1 VTYQALYRRY
11 RPRRFAELKG
21 QEHIV
26 RALRNAVT
34 QDRVGHAYL
43 FSGPRGTGK
52 TTSARILAKVLNC
65 EHPLDGE
72 PCCACESCTAVE
84 AGLSY
89 DVIELDAASNNGVDD
104 VRELIERAALGIA
117 GRRKVYILDEVHMLS
132 RNAEAALL
140 KTLEEP
146 PPHVVFVLATTD
158 PQKVS
163 ETIRSRTQ
171 HLQFHLLP
179 GDELEQHVRWVI
191 DDAGLEVTDDA
202 VEAVLRRG
210 GGSARDT
217 LSALEQV
224 VTAGGVAPEDAPLDE
239 IVEALGARDAAAA
252 LAGLARAV
260 DAGVDPRSA
269 AERLVAHLR
278 DLLLV
283 KLAPELVRLPDRS
296 RSRVEAQ
303 AAAFGPAAVTRA
315 MEILGETIVE
325 LPRAP
330 EPRILVDVALVR
342 ISAVEADTST
352 GALLARIERLERALA
367 GGVPATPAT
376 PASSTAARST
386 TPTAVPT
393 AVPTG
398 PTTGPAVG
406 TTRVASAG
414 RPDPDPGRP
423 RAVLGSRGRPEAS
436 PRTSNEPPAVAP
448 AAPTPPPEPARTA
461 GPIGREQLE
470 RLWTDKVIPG
480 LKPVARALY
489 SDARIVDSA
498 AGSAT
503 LAVPASVLSRCEEIR
518 PQIEAVLGG
527 ALGAAVRLALVA
539 DPTGENPP
547 ARARRNEPAPPP
559 DDEHYDPAEL
569 VDAPPAAM
577 RRTGVDRL
585 LDAFPGAQLV
595 EGAERP

>member
-1 VTYQALYRRY
+1 MTYQALYRRY

-21 QEHIV
+21 QGHIV

-34 QDRVGHAYL
+34 EDRVGHAYL

-52 TTSARILAKVLNC
+52 TTTARILAKVLNC

-72 PCCACESCTAVE
+72 PCCACESCKAVE
-84 AGLSY
+84 AGTSY
-89 DVIELDAASNNGVDD
+89 DVIELDAASNNSVDD

-191 DDAGLEVTDDA
+191 DDAGLAVTDDA

-224 VTAGGVAPEDAPLDE
+224 VAAGGVAPEDTPLDE
-239 IVEALGARDAAAA
+239 IVDALGARDTAAA

-283 KLAPELVRLPDRS
+283 KLAPELVRVPDRS
-296 RSRVEAQ
+296 RPRVEAQ

-315 MEILGETIVE
+315 MEILGETILE

-342 ISAVEADTST
+342 ITAVEADTST
-352 GALLARIERLERALA
+352 GALLTRIERLERALA
-367 GGVPATPAT
+367 GGIPAAP
-376 PASSTAARST
+376 TAAHQAGPAPAA
-386 TPTAVPT
+386 PTAATVSAATVSAAT
-393 AVPTG
+393 AA
-398 PTTGPAVG
+398 AV
-406 TTRVASAG
+406 AN
-414 RPDPDPGRP
+414 RPEPDSGRP
-423 RAVLGSRGRPEAS
+423 RAVLGSRGRPEAG
-436 PRTSNEPPAVAP
+436 PRASAEP
-448 AAPTPPPEPARTA
+448 AAPVPPAAPPPPGPAPAA

-470 RLWTDKVIPG
+470 RLWTDTVVPG

-489 SDARIVDSA
+489 TDARIVDSA

-503 LAVPASVLSRCEEIR
+503 VAVPASVLSRCEEIR
-518 PQIEAVLGG
+518 PQIESALGG

-539 DPTGENPP
+539 DPNGESPP
-547 ARARRNEPAPPP
+547 GRTRRSEPAPPP
-559 DDEHYDPAEL
+559 EEHYDPAEL
-569 VDAPPAAM
+569 VDAPPAAL

-585 LDAFPGAQLV
+585 LDAFPGSQLV